1 MAWLNRDLQ
10 KIILEHMEKT
20 PNNQITPDEITYI
33 LFNRNH
39 TGGYSLHEKYHEI
52 ANKLELKTTQ
62 PFKTP
67 TFPDNDFAYRQGNT
81 MHSTTLGKWK
91 NVIHNNMVYLT
102 GHKLLFNS
110 HNYNFQITSKGID
123 FIQNDGGLSAILN
136 VQTVKFHT
144 DTINDMRNLLEAYIQ
159 NSDVSEEEKSKLSER
174 MSQLSE
180 EAIKICFTKLLEKGL
195 ENIPALGSFLWGV
208 LLTLTK

>member
-39 TGGYSLHEKYHEI
+39 TGGYSLYEKYHEI

-62 PFKTP
+62 PFKTHA
-67 TFPDNDFAYRQGNT
+67 FLDNDFAYEQRNT
-81 MHSTTLGKWK
+81 THSTTLGEWK

-102 GHKLLFNS
+102 GHKLLYSLDNT
-110 HNYNFQITSKGID
+110 NYQITSKGID

-144 DTINDMRNLLEAYIQ
+144 DTINDMRSLLETYIQ
-159 NSDVSEEEKSKLSER
+159 NSSLSDEEKSKFSEQI
-174 MSQLSE
+174 SQLPE
-180 EAIKICFTKLLEKGL
+180 EAIKIIFTKLVEKGL
-195 ENIPALGSFLWGV
+195 DNIPALASFLWGV